1 MVIPSALADGACRA
15 TAAWVDAANSA
26 AKTRREQPDLTRCP
40 FAEKTCNPRETAAMQ
55 TDMSVSEILLDRLF
69 IFSNLPPSLGS

>member
-1 MVIPSALADGACRA
+1 
-15 TAAWVDAANSA
+15 
-26 AKTRREQPDLTRCP
+26 
-40 FAEKTCNPRETAAMQ
+40 MQ